1 MTVVTLTKRRPSE
14 DPGTPV
20 VRLCGIRKSFQGNE
34 VVHGVD
40 LDLQPGEVHALVG
53 ENGAGKS
60 TLMKCLA
67 GIHTP
72 DDGTIEIDGAVR
84 RFKTPREAQEAGV
97 AIVHQEFTLLP
108 HRTVAENL
116 FLGREPGRFGRVDK
130 AGMERRAREILVDLG
145 VSSIRPSAVVSSLS
159 VAQQQILEIAKALVL
174 DARVLAM
181 DEPTAALADAEVALL
196 YDLVRRLTDRGLA
209 VLYVSHRLPE
219 VFDLSSRVTVLKDG
233 ALVGTEP
240 TAELTSD
247 NVVRMMVG
255 RPLSALFPDL
265 AADEE
270 IGRVRIDVRGGG
282 NSRIHDIDLT
292 IRAGEVVGLAGLQG
306 SGRSAV
312 ARALCGVAP
321 FTRGSY
327 EVEGRPARIRSPR
340 RAVRAGIA
348 FVTEDRKGEGLALRQ
363 TVQDNVLLVRRAVSA
378 RLAGRASRSV
388 ADLLREMTVVAA
400 SQESEVRLLSGG
412 NQQKVVLAK
421 WLAVAPNVLVVD
433 EPTRGID
440 VGAKAT
446 IYQLI
451 RDLAQSGVAVLL
463 ISSELPELI
472 GMSDRLL
479 VMHQG
484 RIAGELPPRSSE
496 EDVMRLA
503 TGHGQPEQSKQV
515 ES

>member
-1 MTVVTLTKRRPSE
+1 MTVVTLSKRRSGE

-20 VRLCGIRKSFQGNE
+20 VRLTGIRKSFQGNE

-40 LDLQPGEVHALVG
+40 LELQPGEVHALVG

-67 GIHTP
+67 GIHAP
-72 DDGTIEIDGAVR
+72 DQGTIEIDGVVR
-84 RFKTPREAQEAGV
+84 RFRSPREAQEAGV

-130 AGMERRAREILVDLG
+130 AGMERRAGEVLADLG
-145 VSSIRPSAVVSSLS
+145 VTSIRPSAVVSGLS
-159 VAQQQILEIAKALVL
+159 VAQQQIVEIAKALVL

-196 YDLVRRLTDRGLA
+196 YDLVRRLTGRGLA

-219 VFDLSSRVTVLKDG
+219 VFDLSSRITVMKDG
-233 ALVGTEP
+233 AHVATEP
-240 TAELTSD
+240 TGELTTD
-247 NVVRMMVG
+247 NVVRLMVG
-255 RPLSALFPDL
+255 RPLNALFPDL
-265 AADEE
+265 AAAEE
-270 IGRVRIDVRGGG
+270 LGKERIAVAGGG
-282 NSRIHDIDLT
+282 NARIHDIDLT

-306 SGRSAV
+306 SGRSAL

-327 EVEGRPARIRSPR
+327 QVEGRPARIRSPR

-363 TVQDNVLLVRRAVSA
+363 TVQDNVLLVRRSVS
-378 RLAGRASRSV
+378 GRRTRSTV

-400 SQESEVRLLSGG
+400 SPASEVRLLSGG

-421 WLAVAPNVLVVD
+421 WLAVGPTVLVVD

-440 VGAKAT
+440 IGAKAT

-451 RDLAQSGVAVLL
+451 RDLARSGVAVLL

-479 VMHQG
+479 VMHRG
-484 RIAGELPPRSSE
+484 RIAGELPPQSSE

-503 TGHGQPEQSKQV
+503 TGHGQPGENGQSEEA